1 MLAKRDL
8 YDARFQLIA
17 AGNVSEA
24 RGNSDA
30 DDLQFVEAPSD
41 LVPGMYEGG
50 LKTWECSIDLA
61 GHLAE
66 LASSSVSAASRL
78 RVLEVPST
86 TSYAYV

>member
-17 AGNVSEA
+17 AGNVNEA
-24 RGNSDA
+24 RGDSGP

-41 LVPGMYEGG
+41 LVPGVYEGG

-61 GHLAE
+61 GHLAG

-78 RVLEVPST
+78 RVLEVR
-86 TSYAYV
+86 